1 MKVFIWEYVEQLTNS
16 YHSDG
21 GLVVIADNE
30 QDARIIAMEHGV
42 VFKGDEKV
50 KTYKLDNM
58 HLGMENEVFIFPNAG
73 CC

>member
-1 MKVFIWEYVEQLTNS
+1 MKVFIWDYVEKLTDN

-30 QDARIIAMEHGV
+30 QDARIIAMERGV
-42 VFKGDEKV
+42 VFKGDEEL
-50 KTYKLDNM
+50 KTYKLDDT